1 MLVVISYDIED
12 DKTRTRLAH
21 KLKDF
26 GPRVQLSV
34 FEADV
39 TDKEF
44 QQLKKMIDQVELAK
58 DDSIR
63 IYQFCEACFKKVKIW
78 GSGEVTKDRAY
89 YIA

>member
-1 MLVVISYDIED
+1 MLVFYDIED

-21 KLKDF
+21 KLKYI

-44 QQLKKMIDQVELAK
+44 QQLKKMIGKVELTE

-63 IYQFCEACFKKVKIW
+63 IYQFGEGCFKKAKIW
-78 GSGEVTKDRAY
+78 ASEEMTKNRAY